1 MPQFHKLKI
10 KEIKKE
16 TSTAVSILFEIPED
30 LKTQFTFVA
39 GQYVTVKT
47 TIEGEDIRRAYSI
60 CSSASSGDLKIAIK
74 AIENGV
80 FSNYAYNNLNNGD
93 TLEVTA
99 PEGNFLLKT
108 DENSQKNYLGF
119 VAGSGI
125 TPVLSM
131 IKSVLETENK
141 STFTLIYGNKTA
153 SETIFK
159 DEIDAL
165 DQKYIARV
173 NVVYVYSRESKKEA
187 IDGRI
192 NADVAKLILKEKF
205 KHLSFDAAYLCGPEE
220 MIHTVTESLV
230 ENSFSKESINYE
242 LFVSAANT
250 KESNLAE
257 GVSEITVLVDD
268 EETTFTMDQK
278 DTILAASLRQN
289 LDAPYSCQG
298 GVCSSCM
305 ALVTEGKAMMT
316 SNSILSDEE
325 IEEGF
330 ILTCK
335 AHPTTEKIS
344 IDFDDV

>member
-1 MPQFHKLKI
+1 MPQFHSLKI

-16 TSTAVSILFEIPED
+16 TSAAVSILFEIPKD
-30 LKTQFTFVA
+30 LKKQFAFVA
-39 GQYVTVKT
+39 GQYVTLKT
-47 TIEGEDIRRAYSI
+47 NIEGDEIRRAYSI
-60 CSSASSGDLKIAIK
+60 CSSPHSGDLKIAVK
-74 AIENGV
+74 AIENGI
-80 FSNYAYNNLNNGD
+80 FSNYAYNKLNNGD
-93 TLEVTA
+93 SIEVSA
-99 PEGNFLLKT
+99 PEGSFLLET
-108 DENSQKNYLGF
+108 DENSQKNYVGF

-131 IKSVLETENK
+131 IKSILDAEKK

-153 SETIFK
+153 AETIFK
-159 DEIDAL
+159 DEIDTL
-165 DQKYIARV
+165 SQKYIARI
-173 NVVYVYSRESKKEA
+173 NVTYVFSRETNKEGGQ
-187 IDGRI
+187 GRI
-192 NADVAKLILKEKF
+192 DKELVKSIVKDTY
-205 KHLSFDAAYLCGPEE
+205 KHMTFDAVYLCGPEQ
-220 MIHTVTESLV
+220 MIHTVSDTLI
-230 ENSFSKESINYE
+230 ENSFSKENIHYE
-242 LFVSAANT
+242 LFVSAAKT
-250 KESNLAE
+250 KESNISE

-278 DTILAASLRQN
+278 DTILAASLREN
-289 LDAPYSCQG
+289 IDAPYSCQG

-316 SNSILSDEE
+316 SNSILTEEE